1 MKKILIRFT
10 ENRVR
15 RNYCGGAG
23 IDRFNGELNCVDS
36 DRPEDWIA
44 STVLANNPGLVP
56 IANEGLAKV
65 SVDGVEHLFIDF
77 LAADPGFYLG
87 SEHVEKHGVNLGFL
101 VKLLDSS
108 MRLHVQA
115 HPTADFAR
123 KYLDSE
129 FGKLECYCILSC
141 REGVEP
147 YIRFGF
153 QHPPSPEEWQ
163 RIVFEQDMKAMDAC
177 FEKIPVKPGD
187 VWYIPGGFPHA
198 IGEGLTMVEVMEP
211 TDLVVRCEFV
221 REGIEVPPAARF
233 MDRDPEFA
241 LKIFDFTE
249 LTVENAMRDYR
260 LTAEVLEDN
269 ENYTLQRLIGSRQTP
284 CFEVLKMIVR
294 KTGSTLLDDRFCVG
308 ICLNGNGILRA
319 ENAQM
324 RVMRS
329 SRFFIPAA
337 VRELQM
343 QLDSSSEEM
352 EMILCLPGRK

>member
-1 MKKILIRFT
+1 MKKSLIHFT

-15 RNYCGGAG
+15 RNYCGGSG
-23 IDRFNGELNCVDS
+23 LDRFNGELNCVDS

-44 STVLANNPGLVP
+44 STVLAKNPGLAP
-56 IANEGLAKV
+56 IANEGLAKL
-65 SVDGVEHLFIDF
+65 SVDGVEQLFIEF
-77 LAADPGFYLG
+77 LACEPGYYLG
-87 SEHVEKHGVNLGFL
+87 RKHVEKHGINLGFL

-129 FGKLECYCILSC
+129 FGKLECYYILGC
-141 REGVEP
+141 REGVDP

-153 QHPPSPEEWQ
+153 QHPPSPAEWQ
-163 RIVFEQDMKAMDAC
+163 RIVFEQDMNAMDAC

-187 VWYIPGGFPHA
+187 VWFIPGGFPHA

-221 REGIEVPPAARF
+221 REGIEVPPEARF

-249 LTVENAMRDYR
+249 LTVENAMQDYR
-260 LTAEVLEDN
+260 VTPEVLKEN
-269 ENYTLQRLIGSRQTP
+269 ENYTLQRLIGNQQTP
-284 CFEVLKMIVR
+284 CFEILKMIVR
-294 KTGSTLLDDRFCVG
+294 KTCKTLLDERFCVG
-308 ICLNGNGILRA
+308 VCLGGKGILQTGN
-319 ENAQM
+319 EHM
-324 RVMRS
+324 RVTRS

-337 VRELQM
+337 VKELQI
-343 QLDSSSEEM
+343 QLDSSQGAM
-352 EMILCLPGRK
+352 EMILCSPGRI

>member
-1 MKKILIRFT
+1 MKKSLIHFT
-10 ENRVR
+10 ANRVR
-15 RNYCGGAG
+15 RNYGGGAG
-23 IDRFNGELNCVDS
+23 LDRFSGELNWVDS

-44 STVLANNPGLVP
+44 STVRANNPGLAP
-56 IANEGLAKV
+56 IANEGLAKI
-65 SVDGVEHLFIDF
+65 SVDGVEQLFIDF
-77 LAADPGFYLG
+77 LAGDPGFYLG
-87 SEHVEKHGVNLGFL
+87 SKHVEKHGVNLGFL

-129 FGKLECYCILSC
+129 FGKLECYYILGC
-141 REGVEP
+141 RKGVDP

-153 QHPPSPEEWQ
+153 QHPPAPEEWQ
-163 RIVFEQDMKAMDAC
+163 RIVFEQDINAMDAC

-221 REGIEVPPAARF
+221 REGIEVPPEARF
-233 MDRDPEFA
+233 MNRDPEFA

-260 LTAEVLEDN
+260 VTPEVLEDN
-269 ENYTLQRLIGSRQTP
+269 EDYTLQRLIGNRQTS
-284 CFEVLKMIVR
+284 CFEILKMMVR
-294 KTGSTLLDDRFCVG
+294 KTCSTLLDNRFYVG
-308 ICLNGNGILRA
+308 VCLNGKGILQAGNER
-319 ENAQM
+319 M
-324 RVMRS
+324 RVTRS

-337 VRELQM
+337 IKDLQI
-343 QLDSSSEEM
+343 QLDESSEEM
-352 EMILCLPGRK
+352 EMIVCLPGR